1 MGEPIKHEHIH
12 IEDSAENYEDAI
24 RLAAA
29 PLIKDG
35 YIQDA
40 YTDDILESLEKNGPY
55 IVVADYV
62 ALPHAQPSEKVL
74 KNGLS
79 LLLLK
84 EPVDLKDN
92 PIHVF
97 IVLAAKDSTAHLSSL
112 QSLAVFLME
121 KENIDALIGAK
132 TVPGIQ
138 KVLEERW
145 QTS

>member
-12 IEDSAENYEDAI
+12 IEDSAENYEEAI

-40 YTDDILESLEKNGPY
+40 YIDDILESLETNGPY

-121 KENIDALIGAK
+121 KENIDALIGA
-132 TVPGIQ
+132 TSVPGIQ

>member
-40 YTDDILESLEKNGPY
+40 YIDDILESLEKNGPY

-121 KENIDALIGAK
+121 KENIDALIGANS
-132 TVPGIQ
+132 VPGIQ

>member
-12 IEDSAENYEDAI
+12 IKASAESYEDAI
-24 RLAAA
+24 KLAAS
-29 PLIKDG
+29 PLIKDN
-35 YIQDA
+35 YIKEEYVQ
-40 YTDDILESLEKNGPY
+40 DILDSIEKNGPY

-79 LLLLK
+79 LLLL
-84 EPVDLKDN
+84 ETPVDLRGN

-112 QSLAVFLME
+112 QSLALFLME

>member
-29 PLIKDG
+29 PLIEDG

-40 YTDDILESLEKNGPY
+40 YIDDILESLEKNGPY

-62 ALPHAQPSEKVL
+62 ALPHAQPSKKVL

-121 KENIDALIGAK
+121 KENIDALIGANS
-132 TVPGIQ
+132 VPGIQ

>member
-1 MGEPIKHEHIH
+1 MDEPIKHEHIH
-12 IEDSAENYEDAI
+12 IMDTVDTFQEAI
-24 RLAAA
+24 MQAAT
-29 PLIKDG
+29 PLINDG
-35 YIQDA
+35 YIDKAYVQDI
-40 YTDDILESLEKNGPY
+40 YDSLEKNGPY

-79 LLLLK
+79 LLLLNN
-84 EPVDLKDN
+84 PVDLLGN

-97 IVLAAKDSTAHLSSL
+97 IVLAAKDSTAHLESL
-112 QSLAVFLME
+112 KSLAIFLME
-121 KENIDALIGAK
+121 KENIDALIGAES
-132 TVPGIQ
+132 VPGIQ